1 MAPSLTVLT
10 SKLLCSYSY
19 HIGLGVAAST
29 RVGNAIGR
37 RDAAGAKFT
46 GHLSALLSVITGT
59 IVMISLLLAKDV
71 RPSQPLLTQLILKK
85 QTGIRVSLQQ
95 RGTGRT
101 PRQSSDAPR
110 RLFPS
115 RGRLGRFLRRRV
127 ERTGKTASRRGV
139 QPRSLLRTRITS
151 RHRTCLPLGVWSPR
165 SLDRYVHPS
174 FSFFSSPLPSMRD
187 HLYVNAPLTTITYR
201 PGGGAFY
208 SGYVRVCGRVAWHGL
223 GSRSRDGDLA

>member
-10 SKLLCSYSY
+10 SELLCSYN
-19 HIGLGVAAST
+19 IGLGVAAST

-71 RPSQPLLTQLILKK
+71 CPSQPLLTQLILKK

-101 PRQSSDAPR
+101 TRQSSDAPR

-115 RGRLGRFLRRRV
+115 RGRLGRFLRRRI

-151 RHRTCLPLGVWSPR
+151 RHRTCLPLGLWSPR

-187 HLYVNAPLTTITYR
+187 HFTLMP
-201 PGGGAFY
+201 P
-208 SGYVRVCGRVAWHGL
+208 
-223 GSRSRDGDLA
+223 